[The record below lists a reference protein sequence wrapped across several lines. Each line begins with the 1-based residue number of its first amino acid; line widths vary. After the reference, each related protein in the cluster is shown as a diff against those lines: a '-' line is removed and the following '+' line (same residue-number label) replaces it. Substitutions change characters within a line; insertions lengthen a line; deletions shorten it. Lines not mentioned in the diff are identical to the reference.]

1 MTTNFSEAQKTKLK
15 EIVTEGI
22 QVHTEID
29 TLREALSDTVK
40 SMADEF
46 GIKPA
51 TLNKA
56 IRIAHKADLAE
67 KQEALSEVED
77 ILVAVGRNF

>member
-22 QVHTEID
+22 QVHTEVD
-29 TLREALSDTVK
+29 TLKEALSDTVK
-40 SMADEF
+40 AMADEL

-77 ILVAVGRNF
+77 ILVAVGRDF